1 LLRGLPEVVVAQS
14 AGFGFCRELA
24 DQSRFRG
31 CHIDLGRMRAGIL
44 AFRNLTVPKENVD
57 TQIMPYA
64 PQTEFRERAQR
75 IGFEEKTPVVV
86 RFPGGIRCSAQLQ
99 VISVTGGLLCLQRP
113 VQPGAVGKLMFLSN
127 NGCIAGEAQMLTPVA
142 WDRQPFKFTTLLEQD
157 HYRLQTIIKRQL
169 STNHRKGEERRS
181 DNSDIERLRPW

>member
-1 LLRGLPEVVVAQS
+1 MLV
-14 AGFGFCRELA
+14 GF
-24 DQSRFRG
+24 
-31 CHIDLGRMRAGIL
+31 L
-44 AFRNLTVPKENVD
+44 AFRNLTVFNQNVD
-57 TQIMPYA
+57 TRIMPYA

-113 VQPGAVGKLMFLSN
+113 VQPGAVGKLMFLTN
-127 NGCIAGEAQMLTPVA
+127 TGAIAGEAQMLTPIA
-142 WDRQPFKFTTLLEQD
+142 WDRQPFKFTTLHEDD

-169 STNHRKGEERRS
+169 SATHRKTEERRS